1 MGTTS
6 LPAIGAD
13 PDPPDTPGSPDDSG
27 RSPAGGRRVVPW
39 IRADVSVPRLVLGAA
54 IVLWA
59 VVFGVLV
66 WQRHD
71 RFGTFGFDL
80 GIFDQSTWLLAQ
92 LDSQFIT
99 VRGLDVF
106 GHHANLGLVLLAPF
120 YRLGAG
126 PHFLNLL
133 QVVVMALGA
142 VPVYL
147 LARYRLGREWPA
159 VLLGVVFLLHPAL
172 QFLAWETFHPESIA
186 LTPLLCAYYASV
198 RRNWVWFAVW
208 ATLAVI
214 WKEDVAL
221 AVAVLGLIVAARGT
235 RERGDRQIGIV
246 TFGAALVWF
255 LFVSQVLLPAVN
267 GDQAFYNQFFGDLG
281 RSPLEIAGNAARDPS
296 LVTQRLGAPG
306 AREYVW
312 MMLAPFGLLPLLAPG
327 VLLIGLPQLLV
338 NLLSVNDFT
347 RSITFHY
354 AALPLAALTLGMV
367 EGVSWLLRRDIRRWS
382 RRLVLTGLLGC
393 AVFGTVAWG
402 PSPVGFRYDDGYWPS
417 ADDAQRAAR
426 LEALDVV
433 PDGASVSATYD
444 LVPHLTHRESIY
456 EFPNPFRER
465 NFGVS
470 GEGLPDPSVVNWLV
484 VNRRLLGE
492 DDAATMVRIEESG
505 EFGVV
510 FEDDDIVVLR
520 RVGSG

>member
-1 MGTTS
+1 MKAPH
-6 LPAIGAD
+6 LALA
-13 PDPPDTPGSPDDSG
+13 
-27 RSPAGGRRVVPW
+27 
-39 IRADVSVPRLVLGAA
+39 AA
-54 IVLWA
+54 IVVWI

-80 GIFDQSTWLLAQ
+80 GIFDQSTWLLAH

-147 LARYRLGREWPA
+147 LAKYRLGREWPA

-172 QFLAWETFHPESIA
+172 QFLAWETFHPESVA

-198 RRNWVWFAVW
+198 RRNWVWFAAW
-208 ATLAVI
+208 ATLAVV

-221 AVAVLGLIVAARGT
+221 AVAVLGLIVAVRGT
-235 RERGDRQIGIV
+235 RGSGDRQIGLV

-255 LFVSQVLLPAVN
+255 LFVSQVLLPLVN

-281 RSPLEIAGNAARDPS
+281 GSPLEIAGNAARDPS
-296 LVTQRLGAPG
+296 LVTHRLAAPD
-306 AREYVW
+306 AREYLW

-327 VLLIGLPQLLV
+327 VLLVAVPQLLV
-338 NLLSVNDFT
+338 NLLSINDFT

-354 AALPLAALTLGMV
+354 AAIPLAALTLGMV
-367 EGVSWLLRRDIRRWS
+367 EGVTWLLRRDIPRWS
-382 RRLVLTGLLGC
+382 GRLVLAALVGC

-402 PSPVGFRYDDGYWPS
+402 PSPVGVRYDDGWWIES
-417 ADDAQRAAR
+417 GDRQRAAR
-426 LEALDVV
+426 EEALATV
-433 PDGASVSATYD
+433 PDDAVVSATYD
-444 LVPHLTHRESIY
+444 LVPHLTHREGIY

-470 GEGLPDPSVVNWLV
+470 GEGLPDPSVVDWLV

-492 DDAATMVRIEESG
+492 EDVATLAGIEDSG

-510 FEDDDIVVLR
+510 FGDDDVVVLR
-520 RVGSG
+520 RLDPDT